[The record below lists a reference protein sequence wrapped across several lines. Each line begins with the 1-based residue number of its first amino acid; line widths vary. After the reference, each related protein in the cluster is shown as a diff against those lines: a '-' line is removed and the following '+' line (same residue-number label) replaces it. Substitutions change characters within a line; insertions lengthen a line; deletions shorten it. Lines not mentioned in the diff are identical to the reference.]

1 MTTKKIDPW
10 TDYQRQLI
18 TPQAQTLAALIA
30 QFIAVSGNPKTGPIP
45 VLNYPR
51 RSCPISCALRVVID
65 PKTGEEKAGPCY
77 AAAAFYT
84 RLNWDHLD
92 AGTRGESFPEAMQKV
107 QRLPRGSLVR
117 DKVMGDEYPLAA
129 DPKKIDPEPF
139 NLKLRAFKGK
149 RLISYTHHEPNA
161 HNLKLLRKAAAL
173 GLHINLSADDLREA
187 DKKARH
193 GLPVVAVVSNDTP
206 KVSSTPQGRKVVIC
220 PAQTSDRVTC
230 ATCALCADGG
240 RDYVIGF
247 RAHGGGR
254 KKIEARLAGVTA

>member
-1 MTTKKIDPW
+1 MK
-10 TDYQRQLI
+10 

-92 AGTRGESFPEAMQKV
+92 AGTRGESFVEAMQKV

-139 NLKLRAFKGK
+139 KLKLRAFKGK

-173 GLHINLSADDLREA
+173 GLHINLSADDLKAA

-193 GLPVVAVVSNDTP
+193 HLPVVVVVPSDTP
-206 KVSSTPQGRKVVIC
+206 KVSKTPEGRKVVIC

-230 ATCALCADGG
+230 ATCALCADGS
-240 RDYVIGF
+240 RDFLIGF
-247 RAHGGGR
+247 RAHGSGR